1 MHELSLVCSICDLI
15 NKKVIEYGVN
25 KVVQVRIIA
34 GELAGIEDLTMKSC
48 FEMLTQAT
56 PAEGAELVIERVP
69 IKVRCRLCG
78 NEYETGIPF
87 LKCDVCANE
96 CIEIIQGNELYIDSI
111 AVE

>member
-1 MHELSLVCSICDLI
+1 MHELSLVCSICDVI
-15 NKKVIEYGVN
+15 NKKVVEYGADR
-25 KVVQVRIIA
+25 VVQVRIIA
-34 GELAGIEDLTMKSC
+34 GELSGIEDYVLKSC

-56 PAEGAELVIERVP
+56 KAEGAELVVEHVP

-87 LKCDVCANE
+87 SKCCKCHNE
-96 CIEIIQGNELYIDSI
+96 SIEIISGTELYIDSI